1 MKLVFT
7 QEEQMGIHC
16 LVQCLI
22 KADGLVHPEENV
34 CWNTIFLKM
43 GWTPVAQD
51 VIANYEQSVAVATLA
66 AMDEDKKRFATA
78 FFTMIILADQRVA
91 PEEAELLKKYTT
103 EACLPEIPRA
113 DCASVLEQYLV

>member
-1 MKLVFT
+1 MKLDFT
-7 QEEQMGIHC
+7 QEEQMSIHY

-22 KADGLVHPEENV
+22 KADGLILPVENV

-43 GWTPVAQD
+43 GWASVDEDT
-51 VIANYEQSVAVATLA
+51 IANYEQSVAVATLA

-103 EACLPEIPRA
+103 EAHLPEIPTA
-113 DCASVLEQYLV
+113 DCASVLEEYLA